1 MKVNVFIIH
10 LSCQVLKTPMRR
22 LLLWALTPIG
32 LLMTSCQKIALQPD
46 FPVIFGQGDEP
57 SQNPDISIQQS
68 DLSRLEKQVLVE
80 MNKARTNP
88 AAYVKILE
96 NYKQRFEGKRVRL
109 SSRLYLQTTEG
120 VKAVDEAIQYLK
132 KVSPVPALNASK
144 GLSLAARDHVKDQ
157 GAKGITGHSGS
168 DGSNP
173 FERMQRYGNW
183 KNIAG
188 ENISYGS
195 PTAQDIVMQLI
206 IDDGV
211 PDRGHRTNIYN
222 PKFKVAG
229 VAFGIHSTYRQM
241 CVIDYAGGYVD
252 KTS

>member
-1 MKVNVFIIH
+1 MNLSTIHVFTYITVQMRRMLPWVFTPIS
-10 LSCQVLKTPMRR
+10 LLFSSCQLV
-22 LLLWALTPIG
+22 
-32 LLMTSCQKIALQPD
+32 LQPD
-46 FPVIFGQGDEP
+46 FPIP
-57 SQNPDISIQQS
+57 IQQSDSGVPANES
-68 DLSRLEKQVLVE
+68 DLSRLEQQVVVE

-88 AAYVKILE
+88 AAYVAVLE
-96 NYKQRFEGKRVRL
+96 NYKKRFEGKRVKL
-109 SSRLYLQTTEG
+109 SPHLYLQTQEG
-120 VKAVDEAIQYLK
+120 VPAVDEAIQYLK
-132 KVSPVPALNASK
+132 KVTPVKALNVSK

-173 FERMQRYGNW
+173 FDRMQRYGNW
-183 KNIAG
+183 QTIAG

-195 PTAQDIVMQLI
+195 HTAQDIVMQLI

-211 PDRGHRTNIYN
+211 PDRGHRTNIFN
-222 PKFKVAG
+222 PKFKLAG

-252 KTS
+252 KVT